1 MNRVNVQGIKL
12 MHRNSYIT
20 ILYYYILLYTILLLT
35 YITYTYITMHL
46 YYLYYY
52 TLTMKIQKEKLRNNP
67 VHHCNE
73 RNKITRNTFEE
84 RDKGLP

>member
-35 YITYTYITMHL
+35 YITYTYITIH
-46 YYLYYY
+46 LYYY

-73 RNKITRNTFEE
+73 RNKITRTRFA
-84 RDKGLP
+84 